1 MYQLNFT
8 VFMYVTQKSRYITLY
23 YRSVLSVVSRNRGS
37 SWNVLPRGY
46 GGSSVY
52 AIFNQPFYY
61 SGY

>member
-1 MYQLNFT
+1 
-8 VFMYVTQKSRYITLY
+8 MYVTQKSRYITLY